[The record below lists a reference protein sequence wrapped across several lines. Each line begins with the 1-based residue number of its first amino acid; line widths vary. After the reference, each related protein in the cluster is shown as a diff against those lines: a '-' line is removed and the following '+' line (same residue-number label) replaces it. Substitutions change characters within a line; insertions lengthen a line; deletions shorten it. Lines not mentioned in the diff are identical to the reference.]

1 MKFSDALTKLVSTHQ
16 YTHMF
21 RPNGG
26 IEVWLGETNAG
37 VLRKT
42 TLEIPGK
49 SPLSEADLNAE
60 DWDLSQVPF

>member
-1 MKFSDALTKLVSTHQ
+1 MKFCDALTKLVSTHQ
-16 YTHMF
+16 CIHMF

-26 IEVWLGETNAG
+26 IEVWLGETNTG
-37 VLRKT
+37 VLRKA